1 MFVIYLSGPISGT
14 KDYRERFEAA
24 EKKMKDAVTVVIN
37 PARQPEGLSREAYM
51 RRALDDVCECDMIY
65 MLRGWELS
73 RGARV
78 ERALAEYLDK
88 VVAYEE
94 ERNAEDQY

>member
-1 MFVIYLSGPISGT
+1 MT
-14 KDYRERFEAA
+14 QQEKDE
-24 EKKMKDAVTVVIN
+24 
-37 PARQPEGLSREAYM
+37 QYM

-65 MLRGWELS
+65 MLRGWERS

-94 ERNAEDQY
+94 ERNDP